1 MEKVFAI
8 DIGTRVV
15 IGVIMQKTENG
26 YNVLASSRA
35 EHSQRAMYDG
45 QVHDVKEVTKA
56 VLMVKNDLEQK
67 IGEQL
72 KKVAV
77 AAAGRA
83 LITEIA
89 HASRQEPFP
98 IEWKREDILALEMEA
113 LQNATMKITTPELSS
128 NSFYCVGYSVIKQYL
143 EGQEIGSLVG
153 QRGYKAELTLI
164 ATFLPRTVVDG
175 LFSVLEHSNLELDRL
190 TLEPIAA
197 GQAAIPRDMRKLN
210 LALVDIGAGTS
221 DIAITREGSF
231 TSFGMVPMAGDEIT
245 ETLCEYFLLDF
256 IEGEKIKKDLLN
268 KNEIEITNFFGNKE
282 CFTKNQILDIIKPT
296 VKNLAE
302 RIYQEILLLNQNTSP
317 QAIILVGG
325 GSQTPLLKEFLADIS
340 KLSVSRIGIQTR
352 ERLSYISGDEQ
363 NLSGADVIT
372 PIGIGMA
379 ALEGNGLHYYSVL
392 VNNIS
397 VPILEYRHATV
408 AEALLAAGIPPRA
421 FIGRPGKA
429 LVYFLNDNMKV
440 LKGELGKP
448 AKILVNTKPADLDQR
463 IYPNDC
469 IDFTP
474 GCNGN
479 DAKAQV
485 KDVVSLNPPKSIY
498 WNGIEEEFRSQIYI
512 DKKMAT
518 EEDWLYDGCKLVVI
532 ENNTLFDLLLSKGI
546 DLAKVRK
553 KTIRVQGELKEVFSD
568 IEIKVNDRLTKENCL
583 IEDSD
588 RIELSERKVLIKD
601 LNIEPKPLIFYVNGK
616 ELLYKPQDI
625 KIYNKGKE
633 ISFEDPVENGM
644 DLQIRQST
652 RKLILSEI
660 FPYLNLQEQA
670 IPHGR
675 LIMQVNNKDA
685 DFTTEIIPGD
695 HITVK
700 WVVN

>member
-1 MEKVFAI
+1 
-8 DIGTRVV
+8 
-15 IGVIMQKTENG
+15 MQKTENG

-98 IEWKREDILALEMEA
+98 IEWKREDILTLEMEA
-113 LQNATMKITTPELSS
+113 LQNAIMKITTPELSS

-143 EGQEIGSLVG
+143 EGQDISSLVG
-153 QRGYKAELTLI
+153 QRGTKAEITII

-197 GQAAIPRDMRKLN
+197 GQAAIPRDMRRLN

-245 ETLCEYFLLDF
+245 ETLCEHFLLDF
-256 IEGEKIKKDLLN
+256 IEGEKIKKELN
-268 KNEIEITNFFGNKE
+268 NKDQIEITNFFGTKE
-282 CFTKNQILDIIKPT
+282 FFAKNQLLDIIRPT
-296 VKNLAE
+296 VKCLAE
-302 RIYQEILLLNQNTSP
+302 KIYQEILLLNENTPP

-325 GSQTPLLKEFLADIS
+325 GSQTPLIKEYLVDIS
-340 KLSVSRIGIQTR
+340 KLPVSRIGLQTR
-352 ERLSYISGDEQ
+352 ERLNYILGDED

-372 PIGIGMA
+372 PIGIGMV
-379 ALEGNGLHYYSVL
+379 ALEGNGLHYYSVT
-392 VNNIS
+392 VNKIS
-397 VPILEYRHATV
+397 VPILEFHHATV
-408 AEALLAAGIPPRA
+408 AEALLAAGIHPRS
-421 FIGRPGKA
+421 FVGRPGKA
-429 LVYFLNDNMKV
+429 LVYFLNGNMKV

-448 AKILVNTKPADLDQR
+448 AKILVNAQPAVLEQR

-485 KDVVSLNPPKSIY
+485 KDVVSVNPPKKIIY
-498 WNGIEEEFRSQIYI
+498 NGIEEEFKSLVYI
-512 DKKMAT
+512 DNKIVT
-518 EEDWLYDGCKLVVI
+518 DEDWLFDGCKLEI
-532 ENNTLFDLLLSKGI
+532 IDNNTLYDLLLSKGI
-546 DLAKVRK
+546 EVTKIK
-553 KTIRVQGELKEVFSD
+553 KKIIRIQGELREVFSD
-568 IEIKVNDRLTKENCL
+568 IEIRINNQLIKENCL
-583 IEDSD
+583 IADSD
-588 RIELSERKVLIKD
+588 RIDLTERKILVRD
-601 LNIEPKPLIFYVNGK
+601 LKIEPKPLVFYVNGK
-616 ELLYKPQDI
+616 ELLYKPHDI
-625 KIYNKGKE
+625 KIYNKGRE
-633 ISFEDPVENGM
+633 VSLEEPVENGM
-644 DLQIRQST
+644 DLQIREPV

-660 FPYLNLQEQA
+660 FPYLNLQEEA
-670 IPHGR
+670 IPRGK

-685 DFTTEIIPGD
+685 EFTTEIIPGD

-700 WVVN
+700 WVPSK